1 MAPARDSCAGA
12 TLVQWLAPPGCDLR
26 RRDDLALA
34 GSPDDH
40 DDAGERCSECS
51 RQPRHDRH
59 QVVTG
64 EREPAGRRRDAVRVD
79 DELGQFLT
87 EHAVLDGHVGV
98 LREVHGDHLVGVT
111 RVHLDLDEVP
121 VLVRVD
127 EGLRV
132 DELVLAQLHFREA
145 ERVGDVGTR
154 SDADVGGGND
164 RVTEH
169 LSLLLLAVAQ
179 EDGLVDR
186 LLVEHDLDGNRLIL
200 VQGERDGDR
209 VVGRDDDVLRHTI
222 DRDRH
227 RDGGVVRVR
236 ERDEGV
242 VALGVLTVGVG
253 GHFGLLHHRRVTAF
267 RRGVAPGRVGTEP
280 GERLVQECR
289 LERVMRPVQVR
300 RQLQLLEATERRVDV
315 VLTAVVELRRTV
327 GEHADRVDER
337 VVPTVAGLGPR
348 GRSRCRRVVRPRS
361 GTDGERSTEL
371 ITFLTTGDGHFPRTR
386 CRVEGV
392 GPFRV
397 VDARRVGRPFRV
409 GTHDVRLGLARVEH
423 DSDRTTV
430 LIRERCR
437 ERTVPPIVLEGA
449 VGDRDDVAE
458 GLVDAGGAD
467 VLADEDLLRLIVRV
481 ALRRHSVDVGEH
493 CDELLGE
500 RLLLGRR
507 SLGHGRLGRGFRV
520 RDDQIGR
527 DGVVEGQGIRSPNPH
542 GREHHCRDQTN
553 RYRSGLE
560 TRSPHGTPPICVL
573 CKTRLWECV

>member
-51 RQPRHDRH
+51 RQPRQDRH
-59 QVVTG
+59 QVLTG
-64 EREPAGRRRDAVRVD
+64 VREPAGGRRDAVGVD

-145 ERVGDVGTR
+145 ERVGDIGTR

-209 VVGRDDDVLRHTI
+209 VVGRDDDVLRHTV

-242 VALGVLTVGVG
+242 IALGVLTVGVG
-253 GHFGLLHHRRVTAF
+253 GHFGLLHRLRHVDADDPVGDLGVRLATGVRQRQVLRAGNRVLDQVVARPVAVVDVARLDDERRQVVVREQDDA
-267 RRGVAPGRVGTEP
+267 VASF
-280 GERLVQECR
+280 VQ
-289 LERVMRPVQVR
+289 LPERVLGV
-300 RQLQLLEATERRVDV
+300 RRVDLGALAV
-315 VLTAVVELRRTV
+315 PLLPVLLGV
-327 GEHADRVDER
+327 GLVLDL
-337 VVPTVAGLGPR
+337 LGRDLVGGGR
-348 GRSRCRRVVRPRS
+348 GRRHLL
-361 GTDGERSTEL
+361 GL
-371 ITFLTTGDGHFPRTR
+371 
-386 CRVEGV
+386 
-392 GPFRV
+392 
-397 VDARRVGRPFRV
+397 
-409 GTHDVRLGLARVEH
+409 VRLG
-423 DSDRTTV
+423 
-430 LIRERCR
+430 
-437 ERTVPPIVLEGA
+437 G
-449 VGDRDDVAE
+449 RDD
-458 GLVDAGGAD
+458 LVDLVRFSGRNDLVGHGDLGGQ
-467 VLADEDLLRLIVRV
+467 
-481 ALRRHSVDVGEH
+481 
-493 CDELLGE
+493 
-500 RLLLGRR
+500 LLLGRR